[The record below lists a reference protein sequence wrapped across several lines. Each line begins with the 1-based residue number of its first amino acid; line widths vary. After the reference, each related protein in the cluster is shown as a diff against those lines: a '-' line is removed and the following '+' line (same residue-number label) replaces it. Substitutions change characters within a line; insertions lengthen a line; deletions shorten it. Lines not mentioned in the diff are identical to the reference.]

1 MELNGISAIVTGGGS
16 GLGEATARLLAE
28 RGGKVV
34 IVDLQDDK
42 GQKVASDIGGVY
54 AKADVANPEQVIAA
68 VEAAKEMG
76 PLRAL
81 VTAAGIGWAT
91 RTIGRDGQYESAHD
105 LDVYRK
111 VIEVNLIGTFNCIR
125 LAATAMS
132 QTDPLD
138 ADGERGAIVT
148 VASVAAFD
156 GQIGQASYSSS
167 KGGVVGMTLPVA
179 RDLSAVGVRVNCI
192 APGLIDTP
200 IYGSG
205 EGSEAFKD
213 KLKRDVLFPKRLG
226 TATEFATMAV
236 ELLSNSYMNAEVIRV
251 DGGVRMQP
259 K

>member
-1 MELNGISAIVTGGGS
+1 
-16 GLGEATARLLAE
+16 
-28 RGGKVV
+28 VV
-34 IVDLQDDK
+34 DMNQEK
-42 GQKVASDIGGVY
+42 GDAVAKDVGGVF
-54 AKADVANPEQVIAA
+54 AQADVADPEQVIAA

-105 LDVYRK
+105 LEVFTK
-111 VIEVNLIGTFNCIR
+111 VLQVNLVGTFNCIR

-132 QTDPLD
+132 QTDPVD
-138 ADGERGAIVT
+138 EDGQRGAIVT

-156 GQIGQASYSSS
+156 GQIGQASYSAS

-179 RDLSAVGVRVNCI
+179 RDLAAVGVRVNCI

-200 IYGSG
+200 IYGG
-205 EGSEAFKD
+205 NEEFKE

-226 TATEFATMAV
+226 TAQEFAGMAV
-236 ELLSNSYMNAEVIRV
+236 ELLGNSYLNAETIRV

>member
-1 MELNGISAIVTGGGS
+1 
-16 GLGEATARLLAE
+16 
-28 RGGKVV
+28 
-34 IVDLQDDK
+34 
-42 GQKVASDIGGVY
+42 
-54 AKADVANPEQVIAA
+54 
-68 VEAAKEMG
+68 MG
-76 PLRAL
+76 PVRAL

-91 RTIGRDGQYESAHD
+91 RTIGRDGAYESAHD
-105 LDVYRK
+105 LEVYRK

-125 LAATAMS
+125 LAASAMS
-132 QTDPLD
+132 QTDALD
-138 ADGERGAIVT
+138 EYGERGAVVT

-179 RDLSAVGVRVNCI
+179 RDLSAAGIRVNCI

-226 TATEFATMAV
+226 TAQEFATMAV